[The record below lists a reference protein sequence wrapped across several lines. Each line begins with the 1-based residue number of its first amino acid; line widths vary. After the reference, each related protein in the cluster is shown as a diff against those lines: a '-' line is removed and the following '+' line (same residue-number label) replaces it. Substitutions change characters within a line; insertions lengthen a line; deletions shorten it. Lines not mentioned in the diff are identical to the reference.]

1 VHQDARYGAMAMIL
15 KIRATMSHSPK

>member
-15 KIRATMSHSPK
+15 KIRATMSHSGK